1 MGPFEEL
8 NSVAR
13 NPIDDALKV
22 LNKIVAEEMDK
33 PMRDRRHLDDD
44 YLLFNSLYL
53 LKRLFS
59 SKK

>member
-1 MGPFEEL
+1 L

-44 YLLFNSLYL
+44 YLLFNFLYL
-53 LKRLFS
+53 LKRLVS